1 MHKMTLLSKLTITL
15 SENGNYFMST
25 ILLFRLHFWICE
37 VSPVNIYLTGNIG
50 MEWYFWL
57 VAEVLIRVGVGE
69 AVLVSHQGT
78 NQLLAHLL
86 VQSLRHPS
94 HFRLFHHPRCLNI
107 TISGVWSKC
116 NPDRFK

>member
-15 SENGNYFMST
+15 SENGNYVNNFITSSAV
-25 ILLFRLHFWICE
+25 LYPQVL
-37 VSPVNIYLTGNIG
+37 SVNINLTGNIG

-69 AVLVSHQGT
+69 AVLVSRQGT

-94 HFRLFHHPRCLNI
+94 HFRLFHHPRCLKI
-107 TISGVWSKC
+107 TNSGLG
-116 NPDRFK
+116 

>member
-1 MHKMTLLSKLTITL
+1 M
-15 SENGNYFMST
+15 
-25 ILLFRLHFWICE
+25 RLIFY
-37 VSPVNIYLTGNIG
+37 VNIFITSSAFIDPREVKSAHINLTGNIG

-57 VAEVLIRVGVGE
+57 AAEVLIRVGVGE

-86 VQSLRHPS
+86 VQSLGHPS

-107 TISGVWSKC
+107 TISGLG
-116 NPDRFK
+116 

>member
-25 ILLFRLHFWICE
+25 ILLLRLHFYIRE
-37 VSPVNIYLTGNIG
+37 LLSVNMNLTGNIG

-69 AVLVSHQGT
+69 AVLVSRQGT
-78 NQLLAHLL
+78 NQLLEHLL
-86 VQSLRHPS
+86 VQSLRHLS
-94 HFRLFHHPRCLNI
+94 HFRLFHHPQCLNI
-107 TISGVWSKC
+107 IMSK
-116 NPDRFK
+116 NPTQITSHKK

>member
-1 MHKMTLLSKLTITL
+1 
-15 SENGNYFMST
+15 MST
-25 ILLFRLHFWICE
+25 ILLLRLHFQIRD
-37 VSPVNIYLTGNIG
+37 VLSVNINLTGNID

-57 VAEVLIRVGVGE
+57 VAEVLIRVGVEE
-69 AVLVSHQGT
+69 AALVSHQGT

-107 TISGVWSKC
+107 RAISGLG
-116 NPDRFK
+116 